1 MYCLDSNII
10 IEILNGNQL
19 IKSHSIGIS
28 SFNLCTTPI
37 TLCELFRGAFLSNNP
52 GKIIDLLNNFLKSLD
67 MIDFDANSCELY
79 GKQYSQLKKIGKLTQ
94 DFDLLIAAICISNNK
109 ILITKNKKHFESIKG
124 LKVEEW
130 DTV

>member
-19 IKSHSIGIS
+19 IKSRSIGIS

-37 TLCELFRGAFLSNNP
+37 TLCELFRGAFLSDDPEKN
-52 GKIIDLLNNFLKSLD
+52 IELLNDFLKSLD
-67 MIDFDANSCELY
+67 VIDFDANSCKLY
-79 GKQYSQLKKIGKLTQ
+79 GKHYSQLKKIGKLTQ
-94 DFDLLIAAICISNNK
+94 DFDLLIAAICIANNK
-109 ILITKNKKHFESIKG
+109 TLITRNKKHFESIKG

-130 DTV
+130 